1 MGVLYR
7 PPNTVFKDFIG
18 ELESRHGSRGVGRG
32 VITPPE
38 FSKNKIE
45 KSILEH
51 VFSEGGGVKY
61 LFLTILCP
69 L

>member
-1 MGVLYR
+1 MLSICTQAWIQGGV
-7 PPNTVFKDFIG
+7 KG
-18 ELESRHGSRGVGRG
+18 GGGG

-51 VFSEGGGVKY
+51 VFSEGGGG
-61 LFLTILCP
+61 
-69 L
+69 